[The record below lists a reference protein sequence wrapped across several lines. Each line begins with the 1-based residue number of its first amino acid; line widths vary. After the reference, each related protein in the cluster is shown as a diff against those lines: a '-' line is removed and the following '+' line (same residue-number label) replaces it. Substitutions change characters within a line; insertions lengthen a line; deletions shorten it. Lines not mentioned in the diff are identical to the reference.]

1 MQFFTGKNM
10 VCLLRQ
16 RYLPLFVIFAFFYI
30 FVSTKGVAKANVLP
44 QNPKEIPWHIS
55 AQAVT
60 FDNKKNLYIAEDDV
74 VITGGK
80 TRLEAD
86 YVEFSNKTKDAFA
99 QGNVLLIS
107 GEDSISCNA
116 MNINLTTE
124 IGTINKGTIFIQKN
138 NFYINGEN
146 IRKTGKFSY
155 SADKGSITSCAGD
168 SPDWKISGRNIKV
181 TIEGYGL
188 ASHAVLW
195 AKKIPAVY
203 SPFLVFPVKTK
214 RQTGLLFPRF
224 TSSDRKGVEYEQPLF
239 VAISRNTDAS
249 VYVDYMS
256 DRGTKLGTEFR
267 YIMDNKTKGSL
278 FFDFLEDDKI
288 DDGTINTENYSFS
301 TTPQRTNT
309 DRFWFRMK
317 HNQDLP
323 NGFTAKLDIDIASD
337 EDYLHEFKDGFTGYT
352 ATKEYFEKEF
362 GRGLDEYDDHIRKNW
377 LNISK
382 SWSTY
387 TLNVDALWYDNIHA
401 RRQNIDDTTLQT
413 LPSIQFDAFKQQIG
427 PSKFFY
433 SLDTEYRS
441 FYRKDTSAT
450 LVKGQR
456 ADIYPKIYLPLKLGK
471 FFNFEPSVGVRQ
483 TIWHTNEFTD
493 INGNSDNL
501 RTRQMYDIGAQLST
515 KLIKIFNPN
524 NEFADKTRHEIIPKL
539 EYAFIPNV
547 IQNDLPSFDSL
558 DRIVE
563 QNLLTWSLTNNF
575 TSKKSRITP
584 KGKEITTYRDFAYI
598 KLYQSYD
605 IKKKRDNEPKP
616 FSDITLDTAL
626 NPNDFITLDMD
637 LSWSPYDNHFKTLN
651 IGNTLQDNRGDSLR
665 TEYRYT
671 FNVSE
676 SLYSKIDVSLTDE
689 LTAYYSIEKN
699 LKEEKT
705 VETQAG
711 FALKKSCWTFNL
723 YFAESSGEQSITF
736 LINLH
741 GIGEFG
747 TK

>member
-1 MQFFTGKNM
+1 MF
-10 VCLLRQ
+10 CLLRQ
-16 RYLPLFVIFAFFYI
+16 RCLPLFVVFAFFYI
-30 FVSTKGVAKANVLP
+30 FISGREIVKANALP

-55 AQAVT
+55 ARAVT
-60 FDNKKNLYIAEDDV
+60 FDNKKNLYIAENDV

-107 GEDSISCNA
+107 GEDSISCDS

-155 SADKGSITSCAGD
+155 SADKGSITSCEGD
-168 SPDWKISGRNIKV
+168 SPDWKISGKNIKV

-195 AKKIPAVY
+195 AKKVPAAY

-224 TSSDRKGVEYEQPLF
+224 TSSDRKGFEYEQPLF
-239 VAISRNTDAS
+239 IAISRNTDATI
-249 VYVDYMS
+249 YTDYMS
-256 DRGTKLGTEFR
+256 DRGIKSGTQFR
-267 YIMDNKTKGSL
+267 YVMDNKTKGSM
-278 FFDFLEDDKI
+278 FFDFLEDEKI
-288 DDGTINTENYSFS
+288 GDETINTENYSFS
-301 TTPQRTNT
+301 ITPPRTNT

-352 ATKEYFEKEF
+352 ATKEYFEEEF
-362 GRGLDEYDDHIRKNW
+362 GRGLDEYNDYTRKNW

-387 TLNVDALWYDNIHA
+387 SFNVDALWYDNIRA
-401 RRQNIDDTTLQT
+401 RRQDTDDTTLQT

-441 FYRKDTSAT
+441 FYRKDTDPLAT
-450 LVKGQR
+450 VPLVRGQR
-456 ADIYPKIYLPLKLGK
+456 ADIYPKVYLPLKLGR

-483 TIWHTNEFTD
+483 TIWHTNEFKD
-493 INGNSDNL
+493 INDNSDSL
-501 RTRQMYDIGAQLST
+501 RTRQMYDIGAGLST

-524 NEFADKTRHEIIPKL
+524 NGFADKIKHEIIPEL

-547 IQNDLPSFDSL
+547 IQNDLPYFDSM
-558 DRIVE
+558 DNIVE

-575 TSKKSRITP
+575 ISRKSNITP
-584 KGKEITTYRDFAYI
+584 KGKKITTYRDFAYI

-605 IKKKRDNEPKP
+605 IKKERDDETRP
-616 FSDITLDTAL
+616 FSDITLEMEL
-626 NPNDFITLDMD
+626 NPNDFISLDMD
-637 LSWSPYDNHFKTLN
+637 LGWSPYDNHFKTLN
-651 IGNTLQDNRGDSLR
+651 IGSTLKDKRGDALR

-671 FNVSE
+671 TNIPESE
-676 SLYSKIDVSLTDE
+676 SLYSKVDISFTDE

-699 LKEEKT
+699 LKEKKT

-711 FALKKSCWTFNL
+711 LTLKKSCWTFNL

>member
-1 MQFFTGKNM
+1 M
-10 VCLLRQ
+10 VWLSKQKKWSGLI
-16 RYLPLFVIFAFFYI
+16 LFAFFYLFI
-30 FVSTKGVAKANVLP
+30 SSKGIATATTLSQK
-44 QNPKEIPWHIS
+44 PKEVSWHIS
-55 AQAVT
+55 AQTVT
-60 FDNKKNLYIAEDDV
+60 FDNKRDLYIAEDDV

-99 QGNVLLIS
+99 KGNVLLIS

-138 NFYINGEN
+138 NFYIDGKN

-155 SADKGSITSCAGD
+155 SADKGSITSCEGD
-168 SPDWKISGRNIKV
+168 SPDWKISGKNIKV
-181 TIEGYGL
+181 TIEGYGF

-195 AKKIPAVY
+195 AKKIPIVY
-203 SPFLVFPVKTK
+203 TPFLVFPAKTK

-224 TSSDRKGVEYEQPLF
+224 TSSDRKGFEYEQPLF
-239 VAISRNTDAS
+239 VAISKNTDATI
-249 VYVDYMS
+249 YTDYMS
-256 DRGTKLGTEFR
+256 DRGIKTGTQFR
-267 YIMDNKTKGSL
+267 YVMDNKTNGTL
-278 FFDFLEDDKI
+278 FFDFLEDEKT
-288 DDGTINTENYSFS
+288 DDGTIDTENYSFS
-301 TTPQRTNT
+301 TTSQRTNT

-323 NGFTAKLDIDIASD
+323 NGFTAKLDIDVASD
-337 EDYLHEFKDGFTGYT
+337 EDYLHEFKDGYTGYT
-352 ATKEYFEKEF
+352 ATKEYFEEEF
-362 GRGLDEYDDHIRKNW
+362 GRGLDEYDVYIRKNW

-387 TLNVDALWYDNIHA
+387 TFNVDAFWYDNIHA
-401 RRQNIDDTTLQT
+401 RRQNKDDTTLQT
-413 LPSIQFDAFKQQIG
+413 LPGIQFDAFKQQIG

-433 SLDTEYRS
+433 SLDSEYRS
-441 FYRKDTSAT
+441 FYRKDTDPLPT
-450 LVKGQR
+450 DPLVRGQR
-456 ADIYPKIYLPLKLGK
+456 ADIYPKVYLPVKLGK
-471 FFNFEPSVGVRQ
+471 FFNFEPSVGIRE
-483 TIWHTNEFTD
+483 TLWYTENFTD
-493 INGNSDNL
+493 IYGNSDNL
-501 RTRQMYDIGAQLST
+501 RTRQMVDVGAQLST
-515 KLIKIFNPN
+515 KLIKIFNPD
-524 NEFADKTRHEIIPKL
+524 NEFADKIRHEIIPKL

-547 IQNDLPSFDSL
+547 IQDDLPFFDSL
-558 DRIVE
+558 DKIAE

-584 KGKEITTYRDFAYI
+584 KGKEITTYRDVAYI

-605 IKKKRDNEPKP
+605 IKKKRDDESRP
-616 FSDITLDTAL
+616 FSDITLDMEL
-626 NPNDFITLDMD
+626 NPNDFISLDLD
-637 LSWSPYDNHFKTLN
+637 LSWSPYDNHFKALN
-651 IGNTLQDNRGDSLR
+651 IGNTLQDNRGDALR

-671 FNVSE
+671 SNVPESE
-676 SLYSKIDVSLTDE
+676 FLYSKIDVRLTDE

-699 LKEEKT
+699 LREEKT

-711 FALKKSCWTFNL
+711 LSLKKSCWAFNL
-723 YFAESSGEQSITF
+723 YFSESDGEQSIAF